1 MKADEL
7 AAYGPLLAEVRAR
20 ITSARSRAALAVNA
34 ELIAVY
40 WDVGR
45 LIDARQQEEGWGSAV
60 IPRLAADIQ
69 NELPDVRGFSERNIK
84 RMLAFYRAY
93 PTSADLVPQPAAQ
106 LADPAAK
113 RGTADDST
121 PTVATAR
128 PTGAMLALPW
138 GHHAVIIEK
147 VKDHDTRLWYIG
159 RSVEQG
165 WSRSDLT
172 RAIQRDEHRRVG
184 SAVTNFERTLP
195 PDQAAAAVEVF
206 KDPYVF
212 DFLTLGE
219 PFREAELEA
228 GLVAHVERFLVE
240 LGAGFAFVGRQ
251 VDLTVGDEDFRI
263 DLLFF
268 HLRLR
273 AFIVVELKAG
283 AFRPEHTGQLTF
295 YCSVVD
301 DQLRH
306 PDDAKTIGLLLC
318 QSGNRLVAEYAL
330 SAIDQPLGVSTY
342 DLTRDLPDDL
352 VSMLPT
358 VEEIEAELSGH
369 GEGQP

>member
-1 MKADEL
+1 MNASEL
-7 AAYGPLLAEVRAR
+7 AAYGPLLAEIRAR
-20 ITSARSRAALAVNA
+20 IQSARARAALAVNA
-34 ELIAVY
+34 ELIALY

-45 LIDARQQEEGWGSAV
+45 MIHARQQDEGWGAAV
-60 IPRLAADIQ
+60 IPRLAADIR
-69 NELPDVRGFSERNIK
+69 NDLPEVRGFSQRNVK

-93 PTSADLVPQPAAQ
+93 PATRPFVPQAVARTTAPG
-106 LADPAAK
+106 
-113 RGTADDST
+113 GTE
-121 PTVATAR
+121 VATAESTAASLDATSV
-128 PTGAMLALPW
+128 PMLALPW
-138 GHHAVIIEK
+138 GHHATIIEK
-147 VKDHDTRLWYIG
+147 VKDPDQRLWYVA

-358 VEEIEAELSGH
+358 VDEIEAELSGH
-369 GEGQP
+369 DEGST